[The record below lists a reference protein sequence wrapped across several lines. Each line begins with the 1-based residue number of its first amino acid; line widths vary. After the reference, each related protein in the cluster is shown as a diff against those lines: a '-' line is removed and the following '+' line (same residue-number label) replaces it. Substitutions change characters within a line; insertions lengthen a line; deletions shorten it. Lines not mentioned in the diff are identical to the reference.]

1 MFLVCLHCLAASSP
15 RLVRTIRD
23 LFSSERNH
31 REERQR
37 RLGAK
42 SADEWPVR
50 QDRRTAKRGQRPGHA
65 RMIWRRWVK
74 SARKG
79 MRGEHRA
86 VVHEPTFRY
95 FNLEPGNRRRQ
106 HGAAACMM
114 TVVKRA
120 FCVWIPS
127 ALVGGADTF
136 VGSQTEEA
144 CRRTTLPYGDSV
156 RISSGRDRVSL
167 ATLSGNIWQAPAQC

>member
-23 LFSSERNH
+23 LFSS
-31 REERQR
+31 
-37 RLGAK
+37 AV
-42 SADEWPVR
+42 SATIVKNGSAASGPNQQTNGL

-106 HGAAACMM
+106 HGAACMM